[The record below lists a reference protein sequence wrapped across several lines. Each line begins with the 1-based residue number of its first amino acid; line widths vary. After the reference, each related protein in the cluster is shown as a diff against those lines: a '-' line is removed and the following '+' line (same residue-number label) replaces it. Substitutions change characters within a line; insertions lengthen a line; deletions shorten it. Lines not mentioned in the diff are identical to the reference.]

1 MNFNFNFNLKKI
13 LSFILLSVSFS
24 AFSLEEPPG
33 TQTQTTEESD
43 AYLKKLK
50 LDREEGNIFMDAGVE
65 KSWNKADVFIPESI
79 FSKSTSNLQLE
90 KKYPVVI
97 YLHGCTGITSFH
109 DLRWGRFISNLGFVV
124 ILPDSFARP
133 SRISNCDPVNTVSTF
148 RFPMALTY
156 REQEIAYAINQ
167 LRKTSWADMSN
178 IFLMGH
184 SEGANAVAQ
193 TNITGFRGMIL
204 SSGFCNAGIK
214 FENGVKGL
222 VINYDNDPWH
232 KGSGRC
238 QQPRNDGSISLLFF
252 QGIDHSTFD
261 TPKARDA
268 VKDFLKQNLKK

>member
-1 MNFNFNFNLKKI
+1 MNLNFKKI

-50 LDREEGNIFMDAGVE
+50 IDRQEGNIPMDAGVE
-65 KSWNKADVFIPESI
+65 KSWDKADVYIPESI
-79 FSKSTSNLQLE
+79 FLKRISNLQLE

-133 SRISNCDPVNTVSTF
+133 RRIADCDPIHTRGSIGTF
-148 RFPMALTY
+148 PFALSY

-167 LRKTSWADMSN
+167 LKKTSWADMSN

-184 SEGANAVAQ
+184 SEGANAIAQ
-193 TNITGFRGMIL
+193 TNITGFRGMIM
-204 SSGFCNAGIK
+204 SSGFCRQGIN
-214 FENGVKGL
+214 FEYGVKGL
-222 VINYDNDPWH
+222 VINFENDPWH
-232 KGSGRC
+232 KGNGRC
-238 QQPRNDGSISLLFF
+238 QQARNNGSLSMLFLTDYAHDSFDYPRV
-252 QGIDHSTFD
+252 
-261 TPKARDA
+261 RDE
-268 VKDFLKQNLKK
+268 VQQFLKQTQKN